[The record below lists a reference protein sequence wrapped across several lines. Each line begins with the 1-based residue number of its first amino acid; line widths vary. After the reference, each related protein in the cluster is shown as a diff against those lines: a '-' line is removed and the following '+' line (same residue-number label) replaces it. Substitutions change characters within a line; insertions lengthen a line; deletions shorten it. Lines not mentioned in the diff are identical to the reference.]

1 MFIPTQTPDLQQPL
15 TQLLE
20 TKPVQPVT
28 AVPGIPEDAQHLD
41 SRVALQWA
49 QPVLQAEKGQAART
63 ALAVPLAVQLVK
75 PLNIKGFEPQGPDPD
90 ALSKG
95 QVHPML
101 EEGLASWI
109 NFVLSKPIPS
119 FRPQAFRDL
128 LPQTKAQPTQNR
140 NIERPLPE
148 PELGLTPKVASGAE
162 ILETAP
168 MSVRADDPVLEAFA
182 TLGKL
187 TVEKPTAPNLPAPQL
202 AAPQVATPQPAK
214 TKLESPS
221 ITSLLHI
228 YEDLNNSDV
237 FAAQRLGEAWLPRR
251 TTLLG
256 EVAQNFLEP
265 KAEKSELPAKQAPP
279 VERANVVQDEFKSLS
294 QPFLE
299 PSMAQLTK
307 WVAAL
312 EPDSEPAQQ
321 AAHMLTQGQMV
332 WQSELAPG
340 IPMRLVREDAWRNA
354 AHKPAHLEKGA
365 MLKVEVDLP
374 NLGRIRITGSQW
386 GQDLSLQIAH
396 AANAQDR
403 WTSVAPSLLQDL
415 QASGITDIRFETL
428 ANDAEV
434 SNG

>member
-1 MFIPTQTPDLQQPL
+1 
-15 TQLLE
+15 
-20 TKPVQPVT
+20 
-28 AVPGIPEDAQHLD
+28 
-41 SRVALQWA
+41 
-49 QPVLQAEKGQAART
+49 
-63 ALAVPLAVQLVK
+63 
-75 PLNIKGFEPQGPDPD
+75 
-90 ALSKG
+90 
-95 QVHPML
+95 
-101 EEGLASWI
+101 
-109 NFVLSKPIPS
+109 
-119 FRPQAFRDL
+119 
-128 LPQTKAQPTQNR
+128 
-140 NIERPLPE
+140 
-148 PELGLTPKVASGAE
+148 
-162 ILETAP
+162 
-168 MSVRADDPVLEAFA
+168 MSVRADDPVLEALA
-182 TLGKL
+182 TPGKL
-187 TVEKPTAPNLPAPQL
+187 TVEKPTAPNLPAPKL
-202 AAPQVATPQPAK
+202 ANSQPATLQPATPQPAK

-221 ITSLLHI
+221 MISLLHI
-228 YEDLNNSDV
+228 YEDLTSSTV

-251 TTLLG
+251 TTPLG

-294 QPFLE
+294 QPVSE

-321 AAHMLTQGQMV
+321 AAYMLTQGQMV

>member
-1 MFIPTQTPDLQQPL
+1 MFIPTQTPDLQQPR

-109 NFVLSKPIPS
+109 NFVLSKPMPS

-140 NIERPLPE
+140 NIERPRPE
-148 PELGLTPKVASGAE
+148 PELDLSPKVASAAE
-162 ILETAP
+162 ILDTAP
-168 MSVRADDPVLEAFA
+168 MSVRADDPALKAFA
-182 TLGKL
+182 TPDKL

-202 AAPQVATPQPAK
+202 AAPQAATPQLAK
-214 TKLESPS
+214 SKLESPS
-221 ITSLLHI
+221 MKSLLHI
-228 YEDLNNSDV
+228 YEDLNKSDV
-237 FAAQRLGEAWLPRR
+237 FAAQRLGEAWLPRH
-251 TTLLG
+251 TTPLG

-294 QPFLE
+294 QPFSE
-299 PSMAQLTK
+299 PSMVQLTK

-396 AANAQDR
+396 AANSQDR
-403 WTSVAPSLLQDL
+403 WTSVSPSLLQDL

>member
-1 MFIPTQTPDLQQPL
+1 
-15 TQLLE
+15 
-20 TKPVQPVT
+20 
-28 AVPGIPEDAQHLD
+28 
-41 SRVALQWA
+41 
-49 QPVLQAEKGQAART
+49 
-63 ALAVPLAVQLVK
+63 
-75 PLNIKGFEPQGPDPD
+75 
-90 ALSKG
+90 
-95 QVHPML
+95 
-101 EEGLASWI
+101 
-109 NFVLSKPIPS
+109 
-119 FRPQAFRDL
+119 
-128 LPQTKAQPTQNR
+128 LPQTKAQPTQNG

-162 ILETAP
+162 TNETPP
-168 MSVRADDPVLEAFA
+168 MSVRADDPVLEALA
-182 TLGKL
+182 TPGKL
-187 TVEKPTAPNLPAPQL
+187 TVEKPTAPNLPAPKL
-202 AAPQVATPQPAK
+202 ANSQPATLQPATPQPAK

-221 ITSLLHI
+221 MISLLHI
-228 YEDLNNSDV
+228 YEDLTSSTV
-237 FAAQRLGEAWLPRR
+237 FAAQRLGEAWLPRH
-251 TTLLG
+251 TTPLG
-256 EVAQNFLEP
+256 EVAQNFLESKP
-265 KAEKSELPAKQAPP
+265 EKSELPAKQAPA

-294 QPFLE
+294 QPVSE

-321 AAHMLTQGQMV
+321 AAYMLTQGQMV